1 MERRSILG
9 IGCIQILPWA
19 FVIAA
24 LYLTSRYSYLF
35 FHSLAE
41 IFSIVIACGIFM
53 VAWNSRRFIDN
64 TDLQL
69 RRKDGCRIDVSL
81 NESGVRDEAGKIIHS
96 RSVWRDITVRREME
110 DEIHKLNKEL
120 EERVSERTAELKKE
134 IRRLKGAVD
143 NGLWTMD

>member
-9 IGCIQILPWA
+9 SGYVQILSWA
-19 FVIAA
+19 FVIGA

-81 NESGVRDEAGKIIHS
+81 NESGS
-96 RSVWRDITVRREME
+96 
-110 DEIHKLNKEL
+110 
-120 EERVSERTAELKKE
+120 
-134 IRRLKGAVD
+134 
-143 NGLWTMD
+143 